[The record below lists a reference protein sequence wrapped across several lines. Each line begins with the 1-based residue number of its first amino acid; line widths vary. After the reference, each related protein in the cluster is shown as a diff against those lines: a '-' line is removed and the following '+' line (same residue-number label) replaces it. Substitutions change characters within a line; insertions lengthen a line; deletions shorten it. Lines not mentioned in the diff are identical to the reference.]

1 MATVTVLTL
10 RWACLVVLTSLARL
24 EDHDHDDDDDIYIM
38 PKAGYGLVV
47 MMMMMILGESMIF
60 CQSRL

>member
-24 EDHDHDDDDDIYIM
+24 EDHDDDDDDDIYYAEGRLWPSRDDDDDDIRVKYDLL
-38 PKAGYGLVV
+38 PK
-47 MMMMMILGESMIF
+47 
-60 CQSRL
+60 

>member
-24 EDHDHDDDDDIYIM
+24 EDHDDDDDIYYAEGRLWPSGDDDDDNIRVKYDLL
-38 PKAGYGLVV
+38 PK
-47 MMMMMILGESMIF
+47 
-60 CQSRL
+60 

>member
-24 EDHDHDDDDDIYIM
+24 EDHDDDDDDDIYYAEGRLWPSGDDDDDDIRVKYDLL
-38 PKAGYGLVV
+38 PK
-47 MMMMMILGESMIF
+47 
-60 CQSRL
+60 

>member
-24 EDHDHDDDDDIYIM
+24 EDHDDDDDDIYIM

-47 MMMMMILGESMIF
+47 MMMMMILG
-60 CQSRL
+60 

>member
-24 EDHDHDDDDDIYIM
+24 EDHDDDDDDDIYIM

-47 MMMMMILGESMIF
+47 MMMMMILG
-60 CQSRL
+60 